1 MYPIGENAP
10 DREAIMKRI
19 AIHGVQSVTVQCRSS
34 RLPTHRKTF
43 RYASAAMWL
52 IDVLTWRFRKS
63 IKNLCDPI
71 LKFCQF
77 PLQSTKLQKA
87 GCYFTE
93 VSAHQFIAV
102 AAPGALITIPK
113 RVSNGLFR
121 CAKALSDLV
130 ILQTTCDEEHRFELH
145 RLQEI
150 CQRGGVKGVQ

>member
-1 MYPIGENAP
+1 MVVVISPL
-10 DREAIMKRI
+10 
-19 AIHGVQSVTVQCRSS
+19 RSKPAVS
-34 RLPTHRKTF
+34 RKTF
-43 RYASAAMWL
+43 RYASAAMWS
-52 IDVLTWRFRKS
+52 IDVLTLGFRKS

-77 PLQSTKLQKA
+77 PLQSTNLQKA

-102 AAPGALITIPK
+102 GAPGALITVPK
-113 RVSNGLFR
+113 HVSNGLLR

-130 ILQTTCDEEHRFELH
+130 ILQTTCDEEHRSELH

-150 CQRGGVKGVQ
+150 CQRWRVEGVQRIGRYG

>member
-1 MYPIGENAP
+1 
-10 DREAIMKRI
+10 
-19 AIHGVQSVTVQCRSS
+19 
-34 RLPTHRKTF
+34 
-43 RYASAAMWL
+43 MWS
-52 IDVLTWRFRKS
+52 IDVLTLGFGKS

-102 AAPGALITIPK
+102 AAPAEITVPK
-113 RVSNGLFR
+113 YVSNRLFR
-121 CAKALSDLV
+121 GAKALSDLV
-130 ILQTTCDEEHRFELH
+130 ILQTTCGEEHRLELH

-150 CQRGGVKGVQ
+150 RQRGRVEGVQRIGRCC